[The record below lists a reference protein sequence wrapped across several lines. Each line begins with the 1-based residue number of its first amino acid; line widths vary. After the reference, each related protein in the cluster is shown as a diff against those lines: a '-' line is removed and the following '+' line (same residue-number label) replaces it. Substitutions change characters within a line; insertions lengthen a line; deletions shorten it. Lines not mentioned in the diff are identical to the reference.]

1 MRNFFQ
7 HFFLFTTV
15 IILSACSK
23 LEDKNPFVDKCSQA
37 EKAAQQILILN
48 NFEKNKFKDLLDS
61 RFFQFKDLFVEAE
74 NLTDIEWEFLAAISF
89 QESQWDPKAQSN
101 MGVRGMMMLTR
112 DTAKSLGIS
121 NRIDPKNSVI
131 GGATHLSNILNS
143 IDYGLTESDKVNFAL
158 ATYNLGATNVNNA
171 IAKSNIAPDLL
182 RWDDLKKE
190 LLIIDGDDLYFKTQ
204 TGYSRGQQVIDYVER
219 INEYYILMSI
229 YSCKGLTNQLT
240 AASGT

>member
-48 NFEKNKFKDLLDS
+48 NFEKNKFKDLFL
-61 RFFQFKDLFVEAE
+61 EAE

-171 IAKSNIAPDLL
+171 IGS
-182 RWDDLKKE
+182 
-190 LLIIDGDDLYFKTQ
+190 T
-204 TGYSRGQQVIDYVER
+204 
-219 INEYYILMSI
+219 
-229 YSCKGLTNQLT
+229 
-240 AASGT
+240 